1 MNCSARRRKLKPT
14 FWVRTCVDRLAGDG
28 TRTISAEMGAVEV
41 KGLHRVEVRD
51 NKGDVSEA
59 LLEIRYSRVRVLPP
73 QLANSIDIQNWSW
86 RWSTHR
92 KMELQKGTRSDQLE
106 ADHRSAYK
114 RQRRGHRKLALV
126 CIALED
132 RNLSQ
137 NPEIRMQSGRIEAA
151 NRRSTGEFNR
161 RFLHPQLANF
171 LDDHAEP
178 IQLGNHST
186 LIGDN

>member
-1 MNCSARRRKLKPT
+1 
-14 FWVRTCVDRLAGDG
+14 
-28 TRTISAEMGAVEV
+28 
-41 KGLHRVEVRD
+41 
-51 NKGDVSEA
+51 
-59 LLEIRYSRVRVLPP
+59 
-73 QLANSIDIQNWSW
+73 
-86 RWSTHR
+86 
-92 KMELQKGTRSDQLE
+92 MELQKGTRSDQLE

-186 LIGDN
+186 RCLFGNRMPEYSINSCQIVPKIMASQDPSPSTSSRLPDSEAISLAPMIPTAR